1 MLLIQPSW
9 EDRQPARRLL
19 VSPFQPVR
27 CVAVSSESPCFLVQP
42 RIGGRN
48 DDGLEVH
55 AYLVATPEDLLD
67 VIADM
72 DVEHTFIYKIR
83 AQVDAA
89 DARPLDLI
97 SAISSYRNGKMK
109 WFAYAN
115 REGSVMPCLPWQPSP
130 DDESE
135 LTIEWQAKQ

>member
-48 DDGLEVH
+48 DDGL
-55 AYLVATPEDLLD
+55 
-67 VIADM
+67 
-72 DVEHTFIYKIR
+72 EHTFIYKIR